1 MTVLGALPVQ
11 RSTISPDHLASPC
24 RLHHLANNLT
34 LSATSGAIKDES
46 EDNGNLSDGGVES
59 NQIEG
64 NSSGKS
70 VCNWWDSQ
78 GHFKPNF
85 DKGNEPFVVTMQPPN
100 VTGITVKGDGP
111 IVLVLAPT
119 CELAVQIQ
127 QEATKFGTTSK
138 IKNTCIYGGV
148 PKVPQVRDLQ
158 KGVHIIIATP
168 GRLIDMLESHHTNL
182 RRVTYLVLDEA
193 YRMLDMGFEPQMKK
207 IVSQAIFID
216 DLKFGHVDIVTQNQ
230 KYNKLVKLL
239 DDIMDGSRILIF
251 MDTKKGCDQI
261 TRQLRMDG
269 WPALSIHANKSQ
281 AERD

>member
-1 MTVLGALPVQ
+1 MS
-11 RSTISPDHLASPC
+11 ST
-24 RLHHLANNLT
+24 
-34 LSATSGAIKDES
+34 GAIKDES

-85 DKGNEPFVVTMQPPN
+85 DKGYEPFVVTMQPPN
-100 VTGITVKGDGP
+100 VTGSLHMRHAMFVTLEVWSFDSVEGQDQVIEMYMNEEVSELKKEIEELEHLLQDEEKCRAAITKLNPNNNRSHERILEISNRVMNTSRRAG
-111 IVLVLAPT
+111 ILFLVVISSQDLKANHS
-119 CELAVQIQ
+119 IQ
-127 QEATKFGTTSK
+127 Q
-138 IKNTCIYGGV
+138 
-148 PKVPQVRDLQ
+148 
-158 KGVHIIIATP
+158 
-168 GRLIDMLESHHTNL
+168 
-182 RRVTYLVLDEA
+182 
-193 YRMLDMGFEPQMKK
+193 
-207 IVSQAIFID
+207 
-216 DLKFGHVDIVTQNQ
+216 HVDIVTQNQ

-269 WPALSIHANKSQ
+269 
-281 AERD
+281 